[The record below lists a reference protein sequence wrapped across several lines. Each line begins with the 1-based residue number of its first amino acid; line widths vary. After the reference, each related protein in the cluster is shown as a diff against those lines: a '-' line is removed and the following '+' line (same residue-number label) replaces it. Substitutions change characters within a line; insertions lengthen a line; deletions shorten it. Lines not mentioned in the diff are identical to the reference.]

1 MRPCALGNLVADPS
15 LCEEGLR
22 QNNDAKAARPNAL
35 VNLSTQA
42 MPDPHFSFVKPNS
55 DTQPSKRVA

>member
-1 MRPCALGNLVADPS
+1 VADPS

-22 QNNDAKAARPNAL
+22 QNNDAKAARQNAL